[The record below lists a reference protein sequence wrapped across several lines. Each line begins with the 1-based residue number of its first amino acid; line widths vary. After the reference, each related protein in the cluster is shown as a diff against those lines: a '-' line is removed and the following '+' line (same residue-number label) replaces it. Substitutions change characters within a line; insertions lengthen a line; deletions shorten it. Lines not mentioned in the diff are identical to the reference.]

1 MTESAPDPA
10 VRAKTRIQREN
21 EEKILEAALEV
32 FSAEGFRGSTIDRIA
47 QEAGMSKPNLLYY
60 FRSKEEIY
68 RAVLDATLDGWLDPL
83 RRIDPAGEPLD
94 EIRAY
99 LRRKLEMSRE
109 NPRASRLF
117 ANEVIRGAP
126 LIMEELTGTLRELV
140 EEKAAVLEGW
150 IAEGRMA
157 PVEPRHLLFAIWAT
171 TQHYADFQVQVQAVL
186 SADEGAAIDGAQAF
200 LDTLFL
206 RALAPR

>member
-1 MTESAPDPA
+1 MTEFAPDPA
-10 VRAKTRIQREN
+10 LRAKTRIQREN
-21 EEKILEAALEV
+21 EEKILDAALEV

-83 RRIDPAGEPLD
+83 RRMDPAGEPLE

-126 LIMEELTGTLRELV
+126 LIVEELTGALKALV
-140 EEKAAVLEGW
+140 DEKAAVIEGW
-150 IAEGRMA
+150 IAAGRLA
-157 PVEPRHLLFAIWAT
+157 PVDPRHLLFAIWAT

-186 SADEGAAIDGAQAF
+186 SADAGAAIDGAQGF

-206 RALAPR
+206 RALAPG